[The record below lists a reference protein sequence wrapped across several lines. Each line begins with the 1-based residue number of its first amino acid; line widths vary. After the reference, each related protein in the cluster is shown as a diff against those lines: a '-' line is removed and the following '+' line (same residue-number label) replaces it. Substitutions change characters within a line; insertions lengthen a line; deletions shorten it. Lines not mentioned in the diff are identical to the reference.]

1 MARGLFLAVEE
12 MREAESST
20 DKKSGLPPAA
30 NSLET
35 TLLDVNEEGANLEQ
49 GSDMLVEA
57 SDDINTLDEVADT
70 IEESAE
76 NGGMTPDAAK
86 MAEVAV
92 ESIMRRQG
100 MSLAYKPIASLES
113 FGSGFSLDGS
123 CFAINRCRSASS
135 A

>member
-70 IEESAE
+70 IEEQPS
-76 NGGMTPDAAK
+76 TK
-86 MAEVAV
+86 
-92 ESIMRRQG
+92 R
-100 MSLAYKPIASLES
+100 YKPES
-113 FGSGFSLDGS
+113 PVHQF
-123 CFAINRCRSASS
+123 
-135 A
+135 